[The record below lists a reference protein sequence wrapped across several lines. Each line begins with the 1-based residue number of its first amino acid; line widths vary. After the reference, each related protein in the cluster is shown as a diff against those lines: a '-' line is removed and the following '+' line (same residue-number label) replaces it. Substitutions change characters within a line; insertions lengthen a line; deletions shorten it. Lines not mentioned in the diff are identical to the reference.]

1 MVTGNVDLKKQVG
14 IFANVSTWLND
25 ASIFLCNPND
35 GTFSY
40 LQSRAKF
47 DGNLLDFTENLD
59 LK

>member
-1 MVTGNVDLKKQVG
+1 MVTGNVDLKEQVE
-14 IFANVSTWLND
+14 ILANVSTWLND
-25 ASIFLCNPND
+25 TSIFLCNKND

-47 DGNLLDFTENLD
+47 DGILLGFTENLY